1 MVRHNL
7 LRKLGEVLPAQRLLP
22 RWNIMPAMLA
32 TDPEPENPLMVSTGV
47 IHRPRLALK
56 RLDRPELL

>member
-32 TDPEPENPLMVSTGV
+32 TDPEPENPLMVS
-47 IHRPRLALK
+47 K
-56 RLDRPELL
+56 RSFTSVSGAETP

>member
-32 TDPEPENPLMVSTGV
+32 TDPEPENPLMVSTSIIYLCV
-47 IHRPRLALK
+47 RR
-56 RLDRPELL
+56 